1 MIQSRLKLCDPVGC
15 PDGYACI
22 QRRMRGRTSGIVK
35 DQLGGR
41 LLNVNLADSIQ
52 LIRLTSS

>member
-1 MIQSRLKLCDPVGC
+1 MHTK
-15 PDGYACI
+15 
-22 QRRMRGRTSGIVK
+22 RMRGRTSGTVK

-52 LIRLTSS
+52 VIRLTSLQNFIWTVLRKAPQEAILS